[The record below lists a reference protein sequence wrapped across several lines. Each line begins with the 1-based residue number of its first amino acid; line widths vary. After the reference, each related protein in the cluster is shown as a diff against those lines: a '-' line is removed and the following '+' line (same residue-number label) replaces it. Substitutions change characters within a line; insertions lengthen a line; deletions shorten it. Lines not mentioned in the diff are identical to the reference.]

1 METTLSYH
9 ERAQELHRRLLVIDG
24 HADTLD
30 RVLEEGH
37 DFLEP
42 SPDFHIDLPRLLEA
56 GINCQV
62 FSLWTPPEYQGERAT
77 IRALKMIGA
86 FLEMQKER
94 SELRQITRVSD
105 LDPARPGFCF
115 SFEGA
120 EPLAGD
126 VSLLEVFYRLG
137 VRMIA
142 LTWNGR
148 NPFADGL
155 RVGPKPSGLT
165 ELGLELVERMGELG
179 VVLDLAHIAEPGFWD
194 ALAASHGPVVA
205 THANARALHDHPRN
219 LTDAQLKAIAERD
232 GLVGITFVPTFLAK
246 GGADLD
252 DVLAHIDYVVQL
264 IGEDHVGLGSD
275 FDGITQPPTRL
286 TGVQCLP
293 ALTEGMLQ
301 RGYSEARVTKILGS
315 NWARVFQKIWH

>member
-1 METTLSYH
+1 MTTTLSYH
-9 ERAQELHRRLLVIDG
+9 ERALELHRQLLVIDG

-42 SPDFHIDLPRLLEA
+42 SADFHIDLPRLLEA
-56 GINCQV
+56 GMNCQV

-77 IRALKMIGA
+77 VRALAMISA
-86 FLEMQKER
+86 FLDMQRER
-94 SELRQITRVSD
+94 AELRQITRVSD

-120 EPLAGD
+120 EPLAGN
-126 VSLLEVFYRLG
+126 VSLLEAFYRLG

-155 RVGPKPSGLT
+155 KVGPNPSGLT
-165 ELGLELVERMGELG
+165 ELGYELIERMAELG

-194 ALAASHGPVVA
+194 ALKASQGPVVA

-219 LTDAQLKAIAERD
+219 LKDEQLKAIAERG
-232 GLVGITFVPTFLAK
+232 GLVGITFVPGFLSK
-246 GGADLD
+246 NGADLD
-252 DVLAHIDYVVQL
+252 DVLAHLDYMVQL
-264 IGEDHVGLGSD
+264 IGEDHVALGSD
-275 FDGITQPPTRL
+275 FDGITAPPTRL

-293 ALTEGMLQ
+293 ALTEEMLK
-301 RGYSEARVTKILGS
+301 RGYSEERIAKILGN
-315 NWARVFQKIWH
+315 NWARVFGEVWK